1 MRACG
6 HVLAS
11 LVLDAYKF
19 SENDVIVPLP
29 TIPRHKRERG
39 FGHIEKMAKI
49 IAANSAARYQ
59 TLLKR
64 INNSVQ
70 VGASSE
76 IRKQQAALAYAINGK
91 IDPALHYFLLDDVWT
106 TGSSMLAA
114 AKILRS
120 AGVQY
125 VNAIVIA
132 KTT

>member
-1 MRACG
+1 
-6 HVLAS
+6 
-11 LVLDAYKF
+11 VLDSYKF
-19 SENDVIVPLP
+19 SNDDVIVPLP

-39 FGHIEKMAKI
+39 FGHIEKMARI
-49 IAANSAARYQ
+49 IAANSPARSQ
-59 TLLKR
+59 ALLKR
-64 INNSVQ
+64 ANNSVQ

-76 IRKQQAALAYAINGK
+76 KRKQQAAMAYVLNGK

-120 AGVQY
+120 AGAQY

-132 KTT
+132 KTI